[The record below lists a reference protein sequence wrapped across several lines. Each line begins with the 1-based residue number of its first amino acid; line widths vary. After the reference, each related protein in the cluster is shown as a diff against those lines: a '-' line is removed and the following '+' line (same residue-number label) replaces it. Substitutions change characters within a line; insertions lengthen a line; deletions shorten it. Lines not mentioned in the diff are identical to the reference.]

1 MWRSIL
7 AWRIEFSDTAVKQL
21 NKMDSAVNKRIIS
34 FLKNRLA
41 VIEDPRVLRKPLRG
55 KLRDFLRYR
64 VGDYRIIC
72 EIKDSAIEIL
82 VLEAGH
88 RKEVYRN

>member
-1 MWRSIL
+1 M

-21 NKMDSAVNKRIIS
+21 NKMDSAVSKRIIS

-41 VIEDPRVLRKPLRG
+41 VIDDPRVLGKPLRG
-55 KLRDFLRYR
+55 KLSDLLRYR

-72 EIKDSAIEIL
+72 EIKDYAIEIL

>member
-1 MWRSIL
+1 M

-41 VIEDPRVLRKPLRG
+41 VIEDPRVLGKPLRG

-88 RKEVYRN
+88 RKDVYRN